1 MAIQKKS
8 GSKKKLSAEEIAKI
22 LSEEILLAGKS
33 RRLKVRTLLK
43 YFNYKKRTEEGAT
56 KVTELLAEKNILLNP
71 SIMKI
76 GDDWKLKF
84 DDIVYLTPRIINV
97 REEAKQIKSIDIYD
111 WKSDKWFDQ
120 VLTKKF
126 RTEKE
131 VENKFIVPLLQR
143 LNFSENDRY
152 DGMRVSAAH
161 GSRQTTLEV
170 DFALFNSENEILENQ
185 PLLVVE
191 AKKEDRLTKQ
201 VELDKA
207 QRQVKSY
214 AVWLSCHFGLVTDSK
229 TIQII
234 DLFPTISGMNVLF
247 NCKREELKEK
257 FDEIYK
263 LISKESLTKY
273 YEELYI

>member
-1 MAIQKKS
+1 MTLQKKS
-8 GSKKKLSAEEIAKI
+8 GSKKKLTTEEIAHI
-22 LSEEILLAGKS
+22 LSEEILLTGKS
-33 RRLKVRTLLK
+33 KKLKVRSLLK
-43 YFNYKKRTEEGAT
+43 YFNYKKRTEESAT
-56 KVTELLAEKNILLNP
+56 KVTELLADYNILLNP

-84 DDIVYLTPRIINV
+84 DDIVYLTPKIITA
-97 REEAKQIKSIDIYD
+97 REDVKQIKIIDIYD

-143 LNFSENDRY
+143 LNFGDNDRY
-152 DGMRVSAAH
+152 DGMRISAAH

-170 DFALFNSENEILENQ
+170 DFAMFNSENETLENQ
-185 PLLVVE
+185 PLLIVE
-191 AKKEDRLTKQ
+191 AKKEDRLNKQ

-207 QRQVKSY
+207 QKQAKSY
-214 AVWLSCHFGLVTDSK
+214 ALWLSCHFGLITDSK

-234 DLFPTISGMNVLF
+234 DLFPTISGMKVLF

-257 FDEIYK
+257 FEDIYK

-273 YEELYI
+273 YEKLYK